1 MKVSFR
7 RRHLLVEIAKTQFFK
22 TNTVP
27 LTVPC
32 HLEIRFFAD
41 LACDRKI
48 KLEESFRL
56 ILESLQKQEYSTEA
70 LLRYQKKFNALNP
83 FCPDL

>member
-7 RRHLLVEIAKTQFFK
+7 KRHLLVEIAKTQFFK
-22 TNTVP
+22 TNTV
-27 LTVPC
+27 LC

-41 LACDRKI
+41 LACDRKT
-48 KLEESFRL
+48 KLEESLRL
-56 ILESLQKQEYSTEA
+56 ILESLQKQEYSTET